1 MPDKRDRIGDFWISP
16 HPRSG
21 VLCRTW
27 YDERSRQTRRVTLA
41 TRDSEEARTQLA
53 AWYAGHREL
62 RNEAPGAIALDLILA
77 RYYEEWGR
85 HRPSWRNIKRSLAL
99 WSEFHQGKSVADLT
113 PAAHDRFVAWLKA
126 HGFAIGYV
134 SSVLAHGR
142 AALNRSRKRGE
153 LAMVPFVPDVQ
164 TAADKLDKEPKGRPL
179 SQDEMASLIEHA
191 EPPWMRLFIV
201 IAGNTLARPDAIL
214 ALTPFQ
220 YERDAGVLKLNPA
233 GRQQTKKR
241 RPTIPVTA
249 TLAAWLAS
257 TNGERYLSNQVGGP
271 IHKTTLRRAWLR
283 TAKAADL
290 TGTAPYSIRHTLAR
304 HLVSQG
310 VPEDQVSGFLGH
322 QRSSTTRIYAPYA
335 PGYLADAATAI
346 DAYWTE
352 VFAILR
358 RRGVSLALQGRVTGG
373 VKLLSG
379 LGK

>member
-1 MPDKRDRIGDFWISP
+1 MSDKRDRIGEYWISP

-27 YDERSRQTRRVTLA
+27 YDQRSRQTRRVTLA
-41 TRDSEEARTQLA
+41 TRDTEQARTLLA

-62 RNEAPGAIALDLILA
+62 RNEAPGAVALDLILA

-85 HRPSWRNIKRSLAL
+85 HRAAWRNIKRSLAL
-99 WSEFHQGKSVADLT
+99 WSEFHQGKSIAELT
-113 PAAHDRFVAWLKA
+113 PSEVDRFVAWLKA
-126 HGFAIGYV
+126 QGFAVGYV
-134 SSVLAHGR
+134 STVLAHGR
-142 AALNRSRKRGE
+142 AALNRARKRGE

-164 TAADKLDKEPKGRPL
+164 TAADKLEKQPKGRPL
-179 SQDEMASLIEHA
+179 SQDEMASLLEHA

-220 YERDAGVLKLNPA
+220 YEKDAGILKLNPA

-241 RPTIPVTA
+241 RPTVPVTP
-249 TLAAWLAS
+249 TLAAWLAGAS
-257 TNGERYLSNQVGGP
+257 GERYLSNQAGRPV
-271 IHKTTLRRAWLR
+271 HKTTLRRAWLR
-283 TAKAADL
+283 TAKAAGL
-290 TGTAPYSIRHTLAR
+290 TGTAPYSIRHTVAR
-304 HLVSQG
+304 EMMQRGVS
-310 VPEDQVSGFLGH
+310 EDQVAGMLGH

-335 PGYLADAATAI
+335 PVYLAEAATAI
-346 DAYWTE
+346 DAYWGE
-352 VFAILR
+352 VFAILK

-373 VKLLSG
+373 VMLLSG